1 MDVKYR
7 LEVLDR
13 LSQVRFLI
21 QKTREN
27 VKTLERNSTIIEKQI
42 QLGALEKIRAELEKK
57 AGDLNR
63 QIGIIHQR
71 IQDKKEQLQS
81 GRDYPPKD
89 PG

>member
-1 MDVKYR
+1 M
-7 LEVLDR
+7 
-13 LSQVRFLI
+13 I

-27 VKTLERNSTIIEKQI
+27 IKTLEKNSTIIEKQI

-63 QIGIIHQR
+63 PDG
-71 IQDKKEQLQS
+71 
-81 GRDYPPKD
+81 DYPPKD